1 MACRLLWLGIILITP
16 CIEGGERNVQHFV
29 KIDVAKINV
38 KNTTDTI
45 GNVSSTTTLTS
56 EPVTETSTKSSMTE
70 GSTTSVSSTT
80 TSKTTATE
88 ATVTA
93 ESTAATVASGATP
106 TMDSTDVS
114 YPLLKTGRAAKLVP
128 KGYYCRCDLMINA
141 CDVNCCCDIDCNA
154 VILRT
159 YNCDQEQ
166 LHTDEYHHGEGLQS
180 CRVQG
185 GLFCLV
191 EPIYEEG
198 DDSYYNPG
206 RLPSATRRK
215 WKEVFPLANPASSED
230 MRFDY
235 YRVDDV
241 MYVYNETSELVQL
254 FALPTTLTGTVCHVE
269 QPVRF
274 LQDRTTL
281 CQRTV
286 DELGEYNRAILR
298 QASSSVRFFRTPKKS
313 TVMEHYCVEDGDC
326 LNATISICY
335 YTAGDGWNCTLG
347 ANMTD
352 GAVSVDET
360 IEEDP
365 GTICRELEI
374 LFTHNH
380 TNLQQV
386 HMKLLCTP
394 AYADR
399 NSNGELWM
407 ETVWQRINVK
417 FIVPSVPSKVNLTR
431 AISGNIGYLV
441 GKPLIVS
448 HLELGANGT
457 IPPVEAPT
465 ENPPKRMLA
474 YFTNGTRLPDA
485 SFRLRIPISRRN
497 RCVLTED
504 HHRTVDFGTDVFH
517 RCNYIPPN
525 LMNQTGGSI
534 QNYTKFCQDLQT
546 ALNAQLLHGIYSDI
560 SSMGGARYDY
570 LNLYVSK
577 YGNPINR
584 TTEWVRV
591 RSTNFILEAE
601 PGSESSPN
609 TDSYFTCSNMLIN
622 VGYRYYYARTRVRDV
637 RHQAIVHDAE
647 IVFGPR
653 VNLRFRLDEEIRVPL
668 FIQVQFFDLTSSSV
682 AVTRLSVFV
691 ILFGVVFTFLLQ
703 RRTSKGYL

>member
-1 MACRLLWLGIILITP
+1 MVCRLLWLWIILIAP

-38 KNTTDTI
+38 KNTTDTV
-45 GNVSSTTTLTS
+45 GNVSSTTLTND
-56 EPVTETSTKSSMTE
+56 PVTETSTKSSTSE
-70 GSTTSVSSTT
+70 GTTTSVSSTT
-80 TSKTTATE
+80 ISKTTATE

-93 ESTAATVASGATP
+93 ESTTATSTTAATP
-106 TMDSTDVS
+106 TMDPTDES
-114 YPLLKTGRAAKLVP
+114 YPLLQAGRAAKLVP
-128 KGYYCRCDLMINA
+128 KGYYCRCDLTINV

-154 VILRT
+154 AILRT

-206 RLPSATRRK
+206 RLPSVTRYK
-215 WKEVFPLANPASSED
+215 WAEVFSLDNPASSED
-230 MRFDY
+230 IRFDY

-254 FALPTTLTGTVCHVE
+254 FALPTTLTGTVCHIQ

-274 LQDRTTL
+274 LQERTNL

-286 DELGEYNRAILR
+286 DELGEFNRAILR

-326 LNATISICY
+326 LNATVSICY
-335 YTAGDGWNCTLG
+335 YTAGHGWNCTLG

-352 GAVSVDET
+352 GTVSVEET
-360 IEEDP
+360 IDEDP

-374 LFTHNH
+374 LFTHNY

-386 HMKLLCTP
+386 NIKLLCTP
-394 AYADR
+394 AYPDR
-399 NSNGELWM
+399 NVDWM

-417 FIVPSVPSKVNLTR
+417 FIVPSAPSKVNLTR
-431 AISGNIGYLV
+431 TISGNIGYLI

-457 IPPVEAPT
+457 IPSEEAPT

-497 RCVLTED
+497 RCVLTEKY
-504 HHRTVDFGTDVFH
+504 HQTIDFGTDVFH
-517 RCNYIPPN
+517 RCNYIPPDVT
-525 LMNQTGGSI
+525 NQTTESVH
-534 QNYTKFCQDLQT
+534 NYTKFCQDLQT
-546 ALNAQLLHGIYSDI
+546 ALYAQLLHDIYPDI
-560 SSMGGARYDY
+560 SSTRGARYDKF
-570 LNLYVSK
+570 NLYVSK

-584 TTEWVRV
+584 TNEWVRV

-609 TDSYFTCSNMLIN
+609 TDTTDSYFTCSNMLIN

-637 RHQAIVHDAE
+637 RHQATIHDAE

-653 VNLRFRLDEEIRVPL
+653 VNLRFRLDEEIRVPI

-682 AVTRLSVFV
+682 AVTGLRVL
-691 ILFGVVFTFLLQ
+691 VVLTFLIQ
-703 RRTSKGYL
+703 WSTSKGYL